1 MAAVAYEKVYGEE
14 CNVISFVIPIEPRTK
29 KNNNQ
34 ILRNRRTGKPFVAS
48 SKEFAEYQDN
58 CRAFMP
64 VLDKPIDYPV
74 NVKAVYYMHTRHKV
88 DITNLHNA
96 LHDILVHYGVLAD
109 DNMKIVVST
118 DGSRVKYDKQHPRT
132 EVTILGSSERF
143 ED

>member
-1 MAAVAYEKVYGEE
+1 M
-14 CNVISFVIPIEPRTK
+14 ISFIIPLDPKTK
-29 KNNNQ
+29 KNNSR
-34 ILRNRRTGKPFVAS
+34 ICRTPSGGVFLRP
-48 SKEFAEYQDN
+48 SKTFEKYQKN
-58 CRAFMP
+58 CCPYMP
-64 VLDKPIDYPV
+64 RIDKPIDYPV
-74 NVKAVYYMHTRHKV
+74 NVKAVYYMHTRRKV

-109 DNMKIVVST
+109 DNMLIVVST